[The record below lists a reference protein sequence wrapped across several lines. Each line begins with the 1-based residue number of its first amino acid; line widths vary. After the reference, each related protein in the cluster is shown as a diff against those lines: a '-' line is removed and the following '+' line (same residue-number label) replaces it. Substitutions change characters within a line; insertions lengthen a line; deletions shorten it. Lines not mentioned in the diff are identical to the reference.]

1 MDLIPITQETI
12 PATRVPN
19 LPDVAMLALSSTA
32 DMYRMSGYQPPWIGY
47 LVVED
52 GACVGT
58 CAFKSPPWKNR
69 VEIAYFT
76 FPGYEGRGA
85 ATRMASQLIAISRH
99 AVPGIE
105 IFAQTLPE
113 ENASNAILKKLGF
126 EFSGQVEHPEDGLVW
141 EWTLRG

>member
-1 MDLIPITQETI
+1 LNLVPITQEGT
-12 PATRVPN
+12 AEMAVGS
-19 LPDVAMLALSSTA
+19 LPDVAVLALASTR
-32 DMYRMSGYQPPWIGY
+32 DMYRVSGYQPPWIGY
-47 LVVED
+47 LVVEA
-52 GACVGT
+52 GVCVGT

-76 FPGYEGRGA
+76 FPEHEGRGV
-85 ATRMASQLIAISRH
+85 ATRMAAQLIAMARK

-105 IFAQTLPE
+105 VFAQTLPE

-126 EFSGQVEHPEDGLVW
+126 EFSAEVDHPEDGRVW

>member
-1 MDLIPITQETI
+1 LDLVPITRD
-12 PATRVPN
+12 ATPEKPFPK
-19 LPDVAMLALSSTA
+19 LPDVAVLALSSTA
-32 DMYRMSGYQPPWIGY
+32 DMYRVSGCQPPWIGY
-47 LVVED
+47 LAVED
-52 GACVGT
+52 GLCVGT

-76 FPGYEGRGA
+76 FPGYEGRGV
-85 ATRMASQLIAISRH
+85 ATRMAAQLVAMARK

-105 IFAQTLPE
+105 VFAQTLPE

-126 EFSGQVEHPEDGLVW
+126 AFGGTVDHPEDGLVW